1 MERVIRQPLAGSGR
15 RHERSAHGSAAIS
28 TGDVSYRFFGHQR
41 YLEASL
47 DGLHID
53 RNVIGFTAGVL
64 ARQIA

>member
-1 MERVIRQPLAGSGR
+1 MA
-15 RHERSAHGSAAIS
+15 SAAIS
-28 TGDVSYRFFGHQR
+28 TGDVSYRFFDHQR